1 MQFTDWFC
9 RHKVCV
15 LYAERL
21 VTGTAL
27 FVNLHHE
34 QFVIRQGELGQHEYT
49 PHRGF
54 PVHRY
59 QAVVCPYR
67 FYEVLLHGR
76 ALGYFL
82 VHHFETDI
90 VNVERYIRTVAQGS
104 MQVQQ
109 VIIDIKPFEQ
119 CLYAVLLATDMPD
132 VPFVLLIQRVHD
144 TVHHQRCLPAE
155 FFQLH
160 EHAVARNRD
169 CHVASLPSRWRAV
182 SVRPYKP
189 H

>member
-132 VPFVLLIQRVHD
+132 ALLFFLYSVYMIRFTTSGVSPPSSFSF
-144 TVHHQRCLPAE
+144 TNMRSPAIPPSGLSRSQSSISME
-155 FFQLH
+155 SC
-160 EHAVARNRD
+160 AGS
-169 CHVASLPSRWRAV
+169 SL
-182 SVRPYKP
+182 
-189 H
+189 